1 MKAQAIHQIEAE
13 IAEMCNNLREL
24 DEENKSLCGFWINT
38 WNTITFRMGKSSEE
52 IEKNGEKISETMQ
65 KIAEARERLAAIKGG
80 DKDALT
86 GGKTEKEKLEES
98 VSKGREEQ
106 GASRTEAEEARKRDQ
121 RHPGAARRVQEAPRD
136 RPLLREVEEA
146 EGRREDRRPRRAAR
160 RGRRGG

>member
-1 MKAQAIHQIEAE
+1 
-13 IAEMCNNLREL
+13 
-24 DEENKSLCGFWINT
+24 
-38 WNTITFRMGKSSEE
+38 MGKSSEE

-106 GASRTEAEEARKRDQ
+106 GASRTEAEEAAKKVAEIEKKLAREQRTELENEISDIRELRDEYKRLLETVLSYEKSKKQKDTEKIADLG
-121 RHPGAARRVQEAPRD
+121 RTSPATAPRARSTARWS
-136 RPLLREVEEA
+136 RPSRTT
-146 EGRREDRRPRRAAR
+146 RRRAC
-160 RGRRGG
+160 GFSPTS